1 MGQPLRTLDDPSEA
15 LDPALFGDT
24 FDASPEGLAVASHGR
39 ILRVNPAF
47 ASLFG
52 YSGPT
57 ELAGRSLADF
67 RMDADSRECIRRNGG
82 VAARISNGNPLC
94 DFISRRK
101 DGSSVR
107 MESTCAA
114 FRSGGRK
121 FVVLTV
127 RDVSQRER
135 RMGSIK

>member
-24 FDASPEGLAVASHGR
+24 FDASPEGLAAASHGR

-52 YSGPT
+52 YYGPT

-67 RMDADSRECIRRNGG
+67 RMDADSRECISR
-82 VAARISNGNPLC
+82 VVVMLPRIRIL
-94 DFISRRK
+94 
-101 DGSSVR
+101 
-107 MESTCAA
+107 
-114 FRSGGRK
+114 
-121 FVVLTV
+121 
-127 RDVSQRER
+127 Q
-135 RMGSIK
+135 

>member
-15 LDPALFGDT
+15 LDPASFGDT

-47 ASLFG
+47 ASLFA

-82 VAARISNGNPLC
+82 DAARISNGNPLC
-94 DFISRRK
+94 DFMGTGAALLDKVRQILDASA
-101 DGSSVR
+101 SSN
-107 MESTCAA
+107 STK
-114 FRSGGRK
+114 SEKGK
-121 FVVLTV
+121 
-127 RDVSQRER
+127 RDQP
-135 RMGSIK
+135 